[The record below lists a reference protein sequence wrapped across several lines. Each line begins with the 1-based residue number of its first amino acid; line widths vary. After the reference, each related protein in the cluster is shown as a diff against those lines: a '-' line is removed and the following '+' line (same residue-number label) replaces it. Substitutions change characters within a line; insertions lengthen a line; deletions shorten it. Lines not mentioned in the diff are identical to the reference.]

1 MAAGNGPVYI
11 TERRFKMGNQQQR
24 PVKGRGR
31 NGRPPLGG
39 RARCGGKRKLVIRF
53 YVLLLA
59 GVAAGLWAQSGG
71 DAISQPVSHN
81 RPLRNIRP
89 NPQSS
94 IPGIR
99 SPIPSSHYSLLTP
112 ESLNQPLTV
121 FYIEK
126 YSSTGGIA
134 WLNSIIK
141 NGSIYLP
148 YVQDE
153 IVQRGLPP
161 ELAYLPFIES
171 GYLSTARSK
180 SGATGLWQF
189 MMNSI
194 APFSIKVNDLLD
206 ERRDF
211 RKSTVAALQKLAEN
225 YRTLGDW
232 HLALAAYNAGLGAVN
247 RAVKRTNSR
256 DYWFLCNKREFKQET
271 IHYVP
276 KFLAVSYILSRPRQF
291 GVDYWPETVGWTT
304 IKPGKQ
310 VSLDVIAR
318 EAEIDRN
325 LLHRLNPEL
334 LYGITPPDKNY
345 ELKIP
350 PAHVETVAGLLERE
364 DTVLLRY
371 YRYQIQYGDTLSALC
386 RHYSVSIDMIEQY
399 NPGITRRYLKIGEVV
414 IIPAFKDIS
423 PYTGAPRTSTA
434 SAPAQGQGD
443 ALRSGDF
450 KGTHLISKGD
460 TLWSLAIRY
469 HVDPQVLA
477 SENNMEL
484 NQILSIGKALKVP
497 IIEKESFEP

>member
-1 MAAGNGPVYI
+1 
-11 TERRFKMGNQQQR
+11 
-24 PVKGRGR
+24 
-31 NGRPPLGG
+31 
-39 RARCGGKRKLVIRF
+39 
-53 YVLLLA
+53 
-59 GVAAGLWAQSGG
+59 
-71 DAISQPVSHN
+71 
-81 RPLRNIRP
+81 
-89 NPQSS
+89 
-94 IPGIR
+94 
-99 SPIPSSHYSLLTP
+99 
-112 ESLNQPLTV
+112 
-121 FYIEK
+121 
-126 YSSTGGIA
+126 
-134 WLNSIIK
+134 
-141 NGSIYLP
+141 
-148 YVQDE
+148 
-153 IVQRGLPP
+153 
-161 ELAYLPFIES
+161 
-171 GYLSTARSK
+171 
-180 SGATGLWQF
+180 

-194 APFSIKVNDLLD
+194 APFNIKVNDLLD

-211 RKSTVAALQKLAEN
+211 RKSTVAALQKLSEN

-247 RAVKRTNSR
+247 RAVKRTSSR
-256 DYWFLCNKREFKQET
+256 DYWSLCNKKEFKQET

-318 EAEIDRN
+318 EAEIDRS

-334 LYGITPPDKNY
+334 LYGITPADKNY

-350 PAHVETVAGLLERE
+350 PAHVETIAGLLERE
-364 DTVLLRY
+364 DVVLLRY

-399 NPGITRRYLKIGEVV
+399 NPGISRRYLKIGEVV

-423 PYTGAPRTSTA
+423 PYNGAPRA
-434 SAPAQGQGD
+434 SAASTPAQGQGD
-443 ALRSGDF
+443 ASRGGDF
-450 KGTHLISKGD
+450 KGTHLVSKGD

>member
-1 MAAGNGPVYI
+1 
-11 TERRFKMGNQQQR
+11 MG
-24 PVKGRGR
+24 KGRKG
-31 NGRPPLGG
+31 L
-39 RARCGGKRKLVIRF
+39 ARCLCV
-53 YVLLLA
+53 VSLA
-59 GVAAGLWAQSGG
+59 GAAAGLWAQNAQSGG
-71 DAISQPVSHN
+71 DAIPQPVSYN
-81 RPLRNIRP
+81 RPLRNVRP
-89 NPQSS
+89 NSQSS
-94 IPGIR
+94 APGIR
-99 SPIPSSHYSLLTP
+99 SPIPNSHYSLLTP
-112 ESLNQPLTV
+112 ESLSQPLTM

-126 YSSTGGIA
+126 YSSAGGIA
-134 WLNSIIK
+134 WINSIIR

-153 IVQRGLPP
+153 IIRRGLPP

-232 HLALAAYNAGLGAVN
+232 HLALAAYNAGLGAVS

-256 DYWFLCNKREFKQET
+256 DYWFLCGKKEFKQET

-350 PAHVETVAGLLERE
+350 PARAETVVGLLERE

-371 YRYQIQYGDTLSALC
+371 YRYQIQYGDTLSALS

-399 NPGITRRYLKIGEVV
+399 NPGITHRYLKIGEVV
-414 IIPAFKDIS
+414 IIPAFKDVS
-423 PYTGAPRTSTA
+423 PPTGAPPPTGAAST
-434 SAPAQGQGD
+434 PAQGG
-443 ALRSGDF
+443 ASRGGDF
-450 KGTHLISKGD
+450 KGTHLVSKGD